1 MADQDLLVARDL
13 DGCATVTLNRPAKRN
28 AINLAMWHGLR
39 AIFEEL
45 GRAQDVRSILL
56 TGSGGHF
63 SAGADLSE
71 FATLRATVALGL
83 AYEEAEKAALHAIL
97 ECGKPTI
104 AQIEGYAIGGGC
116 AVALACDFRIAG
128 SGAIFFIPAGRLG
141 IVYSP
146 LECELLLRQVGLS
159 NAKIILF
166 SGERMSAAEAA
177 RLHLI
182 DTVAEGDVAAAARQ
196 FARRFATSGPIS
208 IAGHKVILDA
218 LVRGEAQARAAEFD
232 HWIHLAM
239 ASEDYAEGQRAFRE
253 KRAPVFKGV

>member
-1 MADQDLLVARDL
+1 MADQYLLVARDL

-56 TGSGGHF
+56 TGSGGNF

-83 AYEEAEKAALHAIL
+83 AYEEAEKAALLAIL

-116 AVALACDFRIAG
+116 AVALACDFRIAV

-182 DTVAEGDVAAAARQ
+182 DAVAEGDVAAAARQ
-196 FARRFATSGPIS
+196 FARRFATSGPLS

>member
-1 MADQDLLVARDL
+1 MADQDLLVARDA

-28 AINLAMWHGLR
+28 AIDLAMWHGLR

-56 TGSGGHF
+56 T
-63 SAGADLSE
+63 
-71 FATLRATVALGL
+71 
-83 AYEEAEKAALHAIL
+83 
-97 ECGKPTI
+97 
-104 AQIEGYAIGGGC
+104 
-116 AVALACDFRIAG
+116 G

-166 SGERMSAAEAA
+166 SGERMSAAEAV

-182 DTVAEGDVAAAARQ
+182 DAVAEGDVGAAARQ